1 MARTHSASAAV
12 LHLVDPADE
21 PTAPAQRHARP
32 RVLLADDNSFF
43 RVGLRGLLMDYEVDV
58 VGEARNGREAVEQA
72 EALRADIVL
81 MDLRMP
87 RLGGIEAAKLI
98 AERSPD
104 TRVII
109 LTAYDEPELRRDAD
123 EAAVAAFLV
132 KGSRSESLHEAL
144 IAACD
149 NVRPVAE
156 EPSADDFDA
165 VEGGEDALQQLT
177 ATQINLSVL
186 RGRVEGEEQTARLDE
201 LEQAVEIGI
210 EDLRDLVFEIRP
222 PALEGH
228 GLGIALEALLARHA
242 DDGGY
247 HYEVDDRLTSA
258 PPATSY
264 GVALGIAREAIDNV
278 HRHAHAANVSLTIEE
293 RDEGLYVEVSDDGQ
307 GLAPSDLSDDA
318 LGLSSMRSRAEDA
331 GGWCRIWSLPGAGA
345 TIKFWLPL

>member
-1 MARTHSASAAV
+1 MHRRQGASAAA
-12 LHLVDPADE
+12 LHLVDPPAE
-21 PTAPAQRHARP
+21 PAASRPPERRP

-58 VGEARNGREAVEQA
+58 VGEARNGQEAVELA
-72 EALRADIVL
+72 EELRADIVL
-81 MDLRMP
+81 MDQQMP
-87 RLGGIEAAKLI
+87 RLDGIQAAKLI
-98 AERSPD
+98 AQRSPAA
-104 TRVII
+104 RVII

-123 EAAVAAFLV
+123 EADVAAFLV
-132 KGSRSESLHEAL
+132 KGSRSEPLHDAL
-144 IAACD
+144 VAACD
-149 NVRPVAE
+149 QVRPVAE
-156 EPSADDFDA
+156 EPSADEFDA
-165 VEGGEDALQQLT
+165 APVQEDALQQLT

-186 RGRVEGEEQTARLDE
+186 RGRVEGPQQSARLDE

-242 DDGGY
+242 DEGGY
-247 HYEVDDRLTSA
+247 RYEVDDRLTSA
-258 PPATSY
+258 PPAILY

-278 HRHAHAANVSLTIEE
+278 YRHARADNVTLTLDE
-293 RDEGLYVEVSDDGQ
+293 RDGGLYVEIGDDGR
-307 GLAPSDLSDDA
+307 GLAPSDLSDQA
-318 LGLSSMRSRAEDA
+318 IGLSSMRSRAEDA